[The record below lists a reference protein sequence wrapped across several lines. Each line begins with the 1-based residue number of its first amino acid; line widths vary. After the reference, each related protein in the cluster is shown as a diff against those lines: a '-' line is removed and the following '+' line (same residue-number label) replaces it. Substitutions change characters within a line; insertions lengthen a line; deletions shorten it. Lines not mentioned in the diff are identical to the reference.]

1 MRKKF
6 DSMNLL
12 RLVICSD
19 LRKNLLI
26 CLNED
31 KKSLGDLRNELN
43 ISSTTAI
50 HALRELE
57 KSNLTFQDKD
67 KNYAL
72 TTIGRIITL
81 KLVDFSDAAEVLKK
95 HERFWLEHDLGG
107 IPDHMME
114 KIGWLKGSAVM
125 QINTLDILKTHSS
138 YVSFIKDANWI
149 KGVSPIFSADYPIIF
164 KNLVENNV
172 ETHLVLTEAVLKKLI
187 YAISL
192 ETFKNLCHNYKLK
205 VLITDK
211 NIKVAFT
218 VTDSFLSLG
227 LFTNDEIY
235 DTAYDLIGTD
245 NKAISWGVELFKY
258 YRGKTKEYE
267 I

>member
-114 KIGWLKGSAVM
+114 KIGWLKDSVLIKNTETEIFKVHSNF
-125 QINTLDILKTHSS
+125 INLLRNAKE
-138 YVSFIKDANWI
+138 I
-149 KGVSPIFSADYPIIF
+149 KGVSPFFIPEFAILFEELMFEKNTDIQLLLTREVYEKIDKEIIKKIFAN
-164 KNLVENNV
+164 KNLKFKLYILKGNV
-172 ETHLVLTEAVLKKLI
+172 T
-187 YAISL
+187 
-192 ETFKNLCHNYKLK
+192 
-205 VLITDK
+205 
-211 NIKVAFT
+211 VAFT
-218 VTDSFLSLG
+218 VTDYFLSLG
-227 LFTNDEIY
+227 FFHIDGSY
-235 DTAYDLIGTD
+235 DFSTDLLSY
-245 NKAISWGVELFKY
+245 NKKAIDWGSELFEY
-258 YRGKTKEYE
+258 YVKLSEKVVHA
-267 I
+267 